1 MYTIFGDKMKE
12 KIKKIVTPIF
22 LSILCGM
29 VCGRLMF
36 GIYEDKGSSLL
47 DSNVIYLLEDA
58 SYEDIDSMKAST
70 LSSNYMYYEE
80 DGNYKAVV
88 AMTKN
93 KNNIEK
99 IRSVYDNEL
108 TISQYLLNDENI
120 NSKLEEYDIRIEN
133 SEDKEEIR
141 NIIMEMIGIYKD
153 SDDIK
158 MVKIS

>member
-36 GIYEDKGSSLL
+36 SIYEDKGSSLL

-70 LSSNYMYYEE
+70 LSSSYMYYEE

>member
-36 GIYEDKGSSLL
+36 SIYEDKGSSLL

-120 NSKLEEYDIRIEN
+120 NSKLEEYDTRIEN

>member
-1 MYTIFGDKMKE
+1 MYTIFGDKMKD

-36 GIYEDKGSSLL
+36 SIYEDKGSSIL

-70 LSSNYMYYEE
+70 LSSSYMYYEE

-108 TISQYLLNDENI
+108 TISEYLLNDEGI
-120 NSKLEEYDIRIEN
+120 NSKLEEYDMRIEN
-133 SEDKEEIR
+133 SNDKEEIR
-141 NIIMEMIGIYKD
+141 DIVIEMISIYKD